1 VNVVTYRDHEW
12 RTWHT
17 SCSYIGT
24 EEIETMTCLRAAALC
39 VVGGLLA
46 ACSGAPSGDA
56 PDYEFDL
63 SGDPG
68 AGSGAGSGSAGDD
81 VNGGAA
87 SGDGDYDSTRPAD
100 SKDGEPEEGEPE
112 PPAPLPTTATA
123 KLGGTTLSVS
133 EVKLWSE
140 VSSAGEY
147 NVFVYV
153 TGPGVETGSD
163 FIISARQVGSGCDN
177 TKNFIAYRPKND
189 TQYMPRTTKDA
200 GCGLQ
205 ISELPT
211 TVGGR
216 LRGSFKGT
224 LHAINVS
231 TPRSREV
238 DLTFDVLREK

>member
-1 VNVVTYRDHEW
+1 M
-12 RTWHT
+12 
-17 SCSYIGT
+17 
-24 EEIETMTCLRAAALC
+24 ETMTCLRAVALC
-39 VVGGLLA
+39 VVGGVLS

-68 AGSGAGSGSAGDD
+68 AGSGPAGDDGRDD

-87 SGDGDYDSTRPAD
+87 SGDGDYDSPRPAD
-100 SKDGEPEEGEPE
+100 SKSGEPEEPE
-112 PPAPLPTTATA
+112 PSAPLPTTATV
-123 KLGGTTLSVS
+123 KLNGTTLTVS

-140 VSSAGEY
+140 VSRAGEY

-153 TGPGVETGSD
+153 TGPGVEAGSD
-163 FIISARQVGSGCDN
+163 FIISARQIGSGCDN
-177 TKNFIAYRPKND
+177 TKNFITYRPKND
-189 TQYMPRTTKDA
+189 TQYMPRTTTDA

-211 TVGGR
+211 AVGGR
-216 LRGSFKGT
+216 LKGSFKGT